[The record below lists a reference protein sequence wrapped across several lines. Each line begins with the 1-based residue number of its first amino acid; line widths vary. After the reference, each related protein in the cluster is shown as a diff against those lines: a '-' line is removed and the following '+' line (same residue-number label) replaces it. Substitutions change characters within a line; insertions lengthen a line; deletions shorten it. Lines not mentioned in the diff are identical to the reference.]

1 MSPASETGGER
12 PVRVLIAK
20 VGLDGHDRGAKVV
33 AAALRDAGMEV
44 VYTGLRK
51 TPEAVVRAADEEDV
65 DAVGVSIL
73 SGAHGTVLPRVRAL
87 LDAAEM
93 TGVLLFA
100 GGTIP
105 PDDAAALHA
114 AGTVDAVFTPG
125 ATLAEIAEALRT
137 AVYAR
142 RAQAATAQA
151 EGPQAE
157 RTSAEGAS

>member
-1 MSPASETGGER
+1 MSESPAER

-20 VGLDGHDRGAKVV
+20 VGLDGHDRGARVV

-65 DAVGVSIL
+65 DAVGVSVL
-73 SGAHGTVLPRVRAL
+73 SGAHGTILPRVRAL

-93 TGVLLFA
+93 PHVLLFA

-105 PDDAAALHA
+105 PDDAEALLA
-114 AGTVDAVFTPG
+114 AGTVDQVFTPG
-125 ATLAEIAEALRT
+125 ASLADIAEALRGAVVQRRKET
-137 AVYAR
+137 A
-142 RAQAATAQA
+142 
-151 EGPQAE
+151 
-157 RTSAEGAS
+157 

>member
-1 MSPASETGGER
+1 MPDTLSR

-51 TPEAVVRAADEEDV
+51 TPEVVVRAAEEEDV

-73 SGAHGTVLPRVRAL
+73 SGAHGTVLPRLRAL
-87 LDAAEM
+87 LDEA
-93 TGVLLFA
+93 GLDDVLLVA

-105 PDDAAALHA
+105 DDDADDLKAR
-114 AGTVDAVFTPG
+114 GVVDQVFTPG
-125 ATLAEIAEALRT
+125 APLAAITAALEA
-137 AVYAR
+137 AVRQR
-142 RAQAATAQA
+142 RG
-151 EGPQAE
+151 E
-157 RTSAEGAS
+157 

>member
-1 MSPASETGGER
+1 MTDAPLSR

-51 TPEAVVRAADEEDV
+51 TPEVVVRAAEEEDV

-73 SGAHGTVLPRVRAL
+73 SGAHGTVLPRLRAL
-87 LDAAEM
+87 LDAADL
-93 TGVLLFA
+93 GDVLLVA

-105 PDDAAALHA
+105 D
-114 AGTVDAVFTPG
+114 VDARDLVERGVVDEVFTPG
-125 ATLAEIAEALRT
+125 APLAEIARSLAEAVAT
-137 AVYAR
+137 R
-142 RAQAATAQA
+142 RA
-151 EGPQAE
+151 
-157 RTSAEGAS
+157 GAP

>member
-1 MSPASETGGER
+1 MTDSQR

-20 VGLDGHDRGAKVV
+20 VGLDGHDRGARVV

-87 LDAAEM
+87 LDAADM
-93 TGVLLFA
+93 QSVLLFA

-105 PDDAAALHA
+105 PDDAAAMHA

-125 ATLAEIAEALRT
+125 ASLADIAEALRA
-137 AVYAR
+137 AVHAR
-142 RAQAATAQA
+142 RAEAGRA
-151 EGPQAE
+151 EAG
-157 RTSAEGAS
+157 S

>member
-1 MSPASETGGER
+1 MTDRTDTPETQR

-51 TPEAVVRAADEEDV
+51 SPEAVVRAADEEDV

-87 LDAAEM
+87 LDAADM
-93 TGVLLFA
+93 AGVLLFA

-105 PDDAAALHA
+105 PDDAAAMLS
-114 AGTVDAVFTPG
+114 AGTVDQVFTPG
-125 ATLAEIAEALRT
+125 ASLGDIAASLRA
-137 AVYAR
+137 AVHAR
-142 RAQAATAQA
+142 RAEAGAAAAGAAEAAAASRQA
-151 EGPQAE
+151 
-157 RTSAEGAS
+157 

>member
-1 MSPASETGGER
+1 MTDTPETPRPER

-51 TPEAVVRAADEEDV
+51 SPEAVVRAADEEDV

-87 LDAAEM
+87 LDAADM
-93 TGVLLFA
+93 AGVLLFA

-105 PDDAAALHA
+105 PDDAEAMLS
-114 AGTVDAVFTPG
+114 AGTVDQVFTPG
-125 ATLAEIAEALRT
+125 ASLGDIAAALRS
-137 AVYAR
+137 AVHAR
-142 RAQAATAQA
+142 RAEAAA
-151 EGPQAE
+151 ES
-157 RTSAEGAS
+157 RGA

>member
-1 MSPASETGGER
+1 VSSR

-73 SGAHGTVLPRVRAL
+73 SGAHGTVLPRVRSL
-87 LDAAEM
+87 LDAAGL
-93 TGVLLFA
+93 TDVLLVA

-105 PDDAAALHA
+105 PDDAQALLD
-114 AGTVDAVFTPG
+114 AGTVDQVFTPG
-125 ATLAEIAEALRT
+125 ASLAGIAESLRD
-137 AVYAR
+137 AVDAR
-142 RAQAATAQA
+142 RSAAEAA
-151 EGPQAE
+151 
-157 RTSAEGAS
+157 ASETDEV

>member
-1 MSPASETGGER
+1 MPDDPSR

-51 TPEAVVRAADEEDV
+51 SPEVVVRAAEEEDV

-73 SGAHGTVLPRVRAL
+73 SGAHGTVLPRLRAL
-87 LDAAEM
+87 MDGAGLGD
-93 TGVLLFA
+93 VLLVA

-105 PDDAAALHA
+105 DDDAADLRAR
-114 AGTVDAVFTPG
+114 GVVDAVFTPG
-125 ATLAEIAEALRT
+125 ATLASIAETLRE
-137 AVYAR
+137 AVRQR
-142 RAQAATAQA
+142 R
-151 EGPQAE
+151 
-157 RTSAEGAS
+157 GA

>member
-1 MSPASETGGER
+1 MEDAPPR

-51 TPEAVVRAADEEDV
+51 TPEVVVRAAEEEDV

-73 SGAHGTVLPRVRAL
+73 SGAHGTVLPRLRAL
-87 LDAAEM
+87 MDEAGLGD
-93 TGVLLFA
+93 VLLVA

-105 PDDAAALHA
+105 DDDAAALLA
-114 AGTVDAVFTPG
+114 AGTVDQVFTPG
-125 ATLAEIAEALRT
+125 ASLATIADALDR
-137 AVYAR
+137 AVRQR
-142 RAQAATAQA
+142 R
-151 EGPQAE
+151 EG
-157 RTSAEGAS
+157 